1 MRIWSNAL
9 ACVIVLIGTPA
20 LVEAAHNGR
29 IDAPKDQSM
38 VWPTVPMDSD
48 AQRSSIERLAT
59 LSAKPESTA
68 LNFRVTIHNLLVDV
82 PSREAVVDLRFSE
95 VPDLQSFDEFGRQSH
110 SFQYF
115 VSEPNWAA
123 FYARTGGGPETNF
136 PLLVIRGEE
145 IHTSGQVPIR
155 EVEPLYD
162 CSNDPGCGGW
172 GPKVAAAPVYQD
184 GKRVLFK
191 FPISVFDSPDGAQP
205 YVGALGFAV
214 HYFLELYQFGA
225 TTGGVVQGIAR
236 IATVNARIDVKPGDP
251 DNAIDPRRPG
261 RLVVD
266 VPTTLA
272 TRGDPYSF
280 YADTIIVPTLEL
292 GPNRS
297 HPLRTQLQDVNGDGA
312 VDLRLTFQISGLG
325 LSCIDQEVR
334 LTGEIPDLAQGST
347 RSLFVGRA
355 PIRVAECP

>member
-1 MRIWSNAL
+1 M
-9 ACVIVLIGTPA
+9 
-20 LVEAAHNGR
+20 
-29 IDAPKDQSM
+29 
-38 VWPTVPMDSD
+38 
-48 AQRSSIERLAT
+48 
-59 LSAKPESTA
+59 
-68 LNFRVTIHNLLVDV
+68 
-82 PSREAVVDLRFSE
+82 SREAQIRFRDVTLGYDRHPAVHHLNGAVEAGALLAVIGPNGAGKSTLLRGIAGVLKPLSGVIDLDGLDHRDIAYL
-95 VPDLQSFDEFGRQSH
+95 PQSADID
-110 SFQYF
+110 
-115 VSEPNWAA
+115 
-123 FYARTGGGPETNF
+123 RT
-136 PLLVIRGEE
+136 
-145 IHTSGQVPIR
+145 
-155 EVEPLYD
+155 
-162 CSNDPGCGGW
+162 
-172 GPKVAAAPVYQD
+172 
-184 GKRVLFK
+184 

-272 TRGDPYSF
+272 TRGDPHSF
-280 YADTIIVPTLEL
+280 YADTIMVPTLEL